1 MLMNNWINIFIN
13 NFKEKAALYLLLLRE
28 SKWVIIVSIMM
39 GLIVGTS
46 TMLLIS
52 LIIKIAREGSSN
64 NYSFYLFS
72 FVGLLGVRAFS
83 AIMSSVLLIKIA
95 QNVVMKLRII
105 LSKKILN
112 LALRQLEQLGEA
124 RILACLTNDIPT
136 IAEAFYQI
144 PSIII
149 SIATILICTV
159 FIGIISFYLLLT
171 TLLVMALGV
180 GIYTNFAIK
189 GNNYFRKSREVHD
202 TLYEHF
208 KTLTNGFKEIK
219 INKARREYFLSDEI
233 GVACKKNLKYNI
245 RGQKLYSLADGLG
258 QVFFFVPVGVALFLF
273 SESNLISQDHIVFY
287 IFTVIYCIGPVSNLV
302 GEFPVIARAKV
313 AASRIDELIR
323 SLDEAG
329 NNHIYPT
336 IDHGN
341 IVKGTN
347 KLELRK
353 ITYVHERINGDKGF
367 SIGPL
372 NLVLNAG
379 EIVFLAGGNGSGKS
393 TLAKLIAGLYF
404 PKTGSVKLNGIKI
417 NEYNIEW
424 YYKHL
429 AIIFSDCFL
438 FENLIGADKKE
449 ISIEAKKYLK
459 KFGVNN
465 KTRIFE
471 GKYTSLALSDG
482 ERKRIALISM
492 LLEDRDIYIFDE
504 WAAHQDF
511 KFKEMFYTEILRIL
525 KRRQK
530 IVLVITHDDQYF
542 RFADR
547 IVKMDFGKINGT
559 NIHCSDS
566 SSAKVY

>member
-1 MLMNNWINIFIN
+1 MK
-13 NFKEKAALYLLLLRE
+13 NFKEKAALYLFLFRE
-28 SKWVIIVSIMM
+28 SKWVIIVSIIM

-46 TMLLIS
+46 TMALIS
-52 LIIKIAREGSSN
+52 LIIKIARESSPSN
-64 NYSFYLFS
+64 YLFNL
-72 FVGLLGVRAFS
+72 FLFAGLLSVRACS

-95 QNVVMKLRII
+95 QNTVMKLRII
-105 LSKKILN
+105 LSKKILD
-112 LALRQLEQLGEA
+112 LALWQLEQLGEA
-124 RILACLTNDIPT
+124 RLLASLTDDIPT

-144 PSIII
+144 PYLII
-149 SIATILICTV
+149 SIATILICTI
-159 FIGIISFYLLLT
+159 FIGTISIYLLLT
-171 TLLVMALGV
+171 TLLVMVLGV
-180 GIYTNFAIK
+180 GMYTNFAVK
-189 GNNYFRKSREVHD
+189 GNKSFEKSREIYD
-202 TLYEHF
+202 TLYKHF
-208 KTLTNGFKEIK
+208 KTLTKGFKEIK
-219 INKARREYFLSDEI
+219 LNKERREYFLSNEI
-233 GVACKKNLKYNI
+233 GDTCKRNLNYNI
-245 RGQKLYSLADGLG
+245 RGQTMYSLADGLG
-258 QVFFFVPVGVALFLF
+258 QVFFFIPVGMALFGF
-273 SESNLISQDHIVFY
+273 SKLNIISQEHIVLY

-302 GEFPVIARAKV
+302 GILPVIARANV
-313 AASRIDELIR
+313 AASRIDKLMRI
-323 SLDEAG
+323 LDENG
-329 NNHIYPT
+329 NNYIYPT
-336 IDHGN
+336 IEQRN
-341 IVKGTN
+341 IVKRTK
-347 KLELRK
+347 KLELHE
-353 ITYVHERINGDKGF
+353 ITYAYERGDGSRGF

-372 NLVLNAG
+372 NLVLKSG
-379 EIVFLAGGNGSGKS
+379 DIVFLTGGNGSGKS
-393 TLAKLIAGLYF
+393 TLIKLIAGLYF

-438 FENLIGADKKE
+438 FKNLIGADKKE

-465 KTRIFE
+465 KTRIHE

-566 SSAKVY
+566 SSAKVH